1 MDVGLYGKLPSH
13 GDFLRRRA
21 SDAFVAAWDSWLQH
35 CMTASRTALASRWL
49 DVYLTSPVWRF
60 ACAPGVAGAAPVIGV
75 MAPSVDRVGR
85 CFPLTIVAPLPD
97 DISLVSAALDA
108 EQFFSRA
115 TQLVVETFDA
125 EFVDFEKFD
134 ANVASLAGDLSA
146 LSLPRAVD
154 LDAASAVALAD
165 GLTNAWQMPIA
176 SPAELGTTLLQ
187 LLSHRLATR
196 YAPLTL
202 WWTEGSADVEPGCL
216 VVKGLPSPDGFGAM
230 LDGSWARHRWES
242 LPAHVERGAEPEL
255 AILEGRAPLGYR
267 SAAKTDVGRARHV
280 NQDAFVERAEIGLWA
295 VADGMGGHA
304 DGEVASRMVCDA
316 LADLVPSATLAVTA
330 EDVRARLG
338 AVNEHLLRTAAQ
350 SLLADVCGSTV
361 VVLLVRGARMVVL
374 WAGDSRV
381 YRWRAGRLQQ
391 LTSDHSAPG
400 GAPGRPESN
409 GVTRAVGAESA
420 LRLDVVDGEVQA
432 GDRFLLC
439 SDGLTRTVSDGQI
452 QESMEGADVAA
463 TVERLV
469 TASLA
474 AGAPDNVTVLV
485 AEALADS
492 PKSNS
497 PKSY

>member
-21 SDAFVAAWDSWLQH
+21 SDAFVAAWDTWLQH
-35 CMTASRTALASRWL
+35 CMTASRAALASRWL

-60 ACAPGVAGAAPVIGV
+60 ACAPGVAGAAPVVGV

-85 CFPLTIVAPLPD
+85 YFPLTIVAPLPD

-108 EQFFSRA
+108 ERFFGRA
-115 TQLVVETFDA
+115 TQLVVDIFDA

-134 ANVASLAGDLSA
+134 ADVAGLAGDLSF
-146 LSLPRAVD
+146 LGLPRAVD
-154 LDAASAVALAD
+154 LEAAAAVALAD
-165 GLTNAWQMPIA
+165 GPTTAWQMPIA
-176 SPAELGTTLLQ
+176 SPGELGSTLLQ
-187 LLSHRLATR
+187 LLSHRLSAR

-202 WWTEGSADVEPGCL
+202 WWTEGSSDVEPGCL
-216 VVKGLPSPDGFGAM
+216 IVKGLPPPDGFAAM

-242 LPAHVERGAEPEL
+242 LPAGVDRGAEPDL
-255 AILEGRAPLGYR
+255 AILDGRAPLGYR
-267 SAAKTDVGRARHV
+267 SAARTDVGRARHV

-316 LADLVPSATLAVTA
+316 LADLV
-330 EDVRARLG
+330 
-338 AVNEHLLRTAAQ
+338 
-350 SLLADVCGSTV
+350 
-361 VVLLVRGARMVVL
+361 
-374 WAGDSRV
+374 
-381 YRWRAGRLQQ
+381 
-391 LTSDHSAPG
+391 
-400 GAPGRPESN
+400 
-409 GVTRAVGAESA
+409 
-420 LRLDVVDGEVQA
+420 DGEVQA

-439 SDGLTRTVSDGQI
+439 SDGLTRTVPDGQI
-452 QESMEGADVAA
+452 QESMEGPDVAA

-469 TASLA
+469 AASLA

-492 PKSNS
+492 PKS
-497 PKSY
+497 Y